1 MQTIQPFV
9 IALQLYMYVT
19 VIGGNRLW
27 RRIHAMAIHDVVVQ
41 TVVPP
46 QGGYIPVSPTNP
58 TTAIATRKRD
68 ASTG

>member
-9 IALQLYMYVT
+9 IVLQLYVT
-19 VIGGNRLW
+19 VIGGHRLW
-27 RRIHAMAIHDVVVQ
+27 RRIHDMASHDVVVQ

-46 QGGYIPVSPTNP
+46 QGGYIPVSVAKS
-58 TTAIATRKRD
+58 TTVIATRKRD